1 MALNYCLVDIKT
13 IRSYIETQL
22 NHKPWICLDKNSEDF
37 PVFKRGILDQF
48 WIIQQQINNNY
59 THSKLLPLKW
69 NHPMDLL
76 PIIAAFGTKEK
87 KICITM
93 DPN

>member
-1 MALNYCLVDIKT
+1 MALNYCLVDNKT
-13 IRSYIETQL
+13 SETQF
-22 NHKPWICLDKNSEDF
+22 NRKPWICLNKNSDF
-37 PVFKRGILDQF
+37 PVFKWGILDQF